1 MSSMQ
6 PTSDAAQNPDDGEK
20 ATFAN
25 KLIDQV
31 LDRMELDELTA
42 VVAEKMCEQMA
53 GSLDVDRLATTLFD
67 IHGEE
72 LKTGL
77 VNAIVHRL

>member
-1 MSSMQ
+1 MSSMK

-42 VVAEKMCEQMA
+42 VVAEKMCEKWRGLLM
-53 GSLDVDRLATTLFD
+53 S
-67 IHGEE
+67 
-72 LKTGL
+72 TGL
-77 VNAIVHRL
+77 PQPYLTFTARN

>member
-1 MSSMQ
+1 MPNKKPSTAT
-6 PTSDAAQNPDDGEK
+6 PKPHDVEK
-20 ATFAN
+20 PTFAN

-31 LDRMELDELTA
+31 LDRIELDELSA
-42 VVAEKMCEQMA
+42 VVAERMCEKMA

-72 LKTGL
+72 LKKGL